1 MDIKTMKTLLK
12 KGLNA
17 WKFTRGLT
25 YSMLEHLTVEQLVTP
40 FPRPV
45 YDTFGK
51 HFQELG
57 AVQEAYLDA
66 MKTGRLDFAKFNFQ
80 IDEELVK
87 SKTALRRYLE
97 SVDNMMEEFLTNE
110 LENVVK
116 SIDWGL
122 PDNPSL
128 VEHLNLLNQHETLH
142 HGQFVAYCY
151 LLNIKFPEP
160 WPEVWGLPANDDSSV
175 MNWMQNWKKN

>member
-1 MDIKTMKTLLK
+1 MDIETLKTLLQ
-12 KGLNA
+12 KGVKT

-25 YSMLEHLTVEQLVTP
+25 YNLLEHLTAGQLVAP

-57 AVQEAYLDA
+57 AIQEAYLDA
-66 MKTGRLDFAKFNFQ
+66 MKTGRLDYAKFNFLV
-80 IDEELVK
+80 DEDLVK

-97 SVDNMMEEFLTNE
+97 SVDKRMEEFLTNE
-110 LENVVK
+110 LDNAGK
-116 SIDWGL
+116 IIDWGM
-122 PDNPSL
+122 PDNPTL

-160 WPEVWGLPANDDSSV
+160 WIEAWGLPAHDDFSV
-175 MNWMQNWKKN
+175 VNWIQKWKS